1 MLPSHC
7 YCLLGASTFAQF
19 HFWTFSLD
27 HFCRR
32 RTHLCM
38 PGPLL
43 SVEKPLLLGLVPACL
58 TRAIFAL
65 LAQPQL
71 WDRGQC
77 GDNHT
82 PSASLYLALQH
93 APLASADGHCPAF
106 CTFLQC
112 TAVALH
118 PLRYNHVLSCFSLC
132 YWLARDRM
140 FHTILHKKFFQK
152 LIF

>member
-1 MLPSHC
+1 
-7 YCLLGASTFAQF
+7 
-19 HFWTFSLD
+19 
-27 HFCRR
+27 
-32 RTHLCM
+32 M

-106 CTFLQC
+106 CTFLHTMYC
-112 TAVALH
+112 SGSALLGH
-118 PLRYNHVLSCFSLC
+118 FALVDTFMCCPVLACV
-132 YWLARDRM
+132 
-140 FHTILHKKFFQK
+140 IG
-152 LIF
+152 

>member
-19 HFWTFSLD
+19 HFGTFSLD

-38 PGPLL
+38 SGPLL
-43 SVEKPLLLGLVPACL
+43 SVEKPLLPGLVPACL
-58 TRAIFAL
+58 TLAIFALL

-112 TAVALH
+112 TAVGH
-118 PLRYNHVLSCFSLC
+118 PTICDTFMCMLLC
-132 YWLARDRM
+132 CLV
-140 FHTILHKKFFQK
+140 IG
-152 LIF
+152 